1 MREVE
6 VGTMPTSLRVAGV
19 RLELDFEQGA
29 VWEDLFDGKGG
40 GIRFVD
46 TLRDRKESFAGKA
59 NNLIKGRHGWC
70 AAMAVVPE
78 SVPDTVAS

>member
-1 MREVE
+1 MRKVK

-29 VWEDLFDGKGG
+29 MWEDFFDGEGG

-46 TLRDRKESFAGKA
+46 TRRDRKRSSAGKTS
-59 NNLIKGRHGWC
+59 NLVKRRNGWH
-70 AAMAVVPE
+70 AAMTIVPE
-78 SVPDTVAS
+78 SVPDTVTS

>member
-1 MREVE
+1 
-6 VGTMPTSLRVAGV
+6 MPTSLGVAGG
-19 RLELDFEQGA
+19 RPELDFEQGA
-29 VWEDLFDGKGG
+29 AWEDLFDGKGG

-46 TLRDRKESFAGKA
+46 TLTDRKESFAGKA
-59 NNLIKGRHGWC
+59 NKFIKGRHGWC